1 MQKKENIYLDYAAT
15 TPMDPLVLKAM
26 EPYFISKFGNPNSPH
41 LIGQE
46 ALRAVDQAREKIAQF
61 INCATMEI
69 VFTSGATESN
79 NLAIRGVI
87 KSYQR
92 VIKNPE
98 IIITEIEH
106 PSVLNTCLDLEKQ
119 GIVVKY
125 LRVNKEGIV
134 DASSLNKLI
143 SDSTALV
150 SVMYA
155 NNEIGTIQ
163 PVREIGKLIS
173 KLNRNRKYPIVFHT
187 DAVQAAG
194 TLHCDVQNL
203 HVDLMSLS
211 GHKLYGPKGVG
222 ALYVKHNTAIT
233 EMQTGGDQEYALRAG
248 TLPVPMIVG
257 MGKAVELCFLRQ
269 DKDRKYMAKL
279 RDWTMRQLMIKL
291 PALKITG
298 ALGDLRLANNMHLR
312 MDGIDGNDIM
322 FILDSESHIEVST
335 GSACSAGAPE
345 PSKVLKA
352 MGMNEKKS
360 REGVRVSIGR
370 LTTKV
375 QLTKFVTAYTNAVE
389 KLDKTT
395 ERDLR

>member
-1 MQKKENIYLDYAAT
+1 
-15 TPMDPLVLKAM
+15 
-26 EPYFISKFGNPNSPH
+26 
-41 LIGQE
+41 
-46 ALRAVDQAREKIAQF
+46 
-61 INCATMEI
+61 
-69 VFTSGATESN
+69 
-79 NLAIRGVI
+79 
-87 KSYQR
+87 
-92 VIKNPE
+92 
-98 IIITEIEH
+98 
-106 PSVLNTCLDLEKQ
+106 
-119 GIVVKY
+119 
-125 LRVNKEGIV
+125 
-134 DASSLNKLI
+134 
-143 SDSTALV
+143 
-150 SVMYA
+150 
-155 NNEIGTIQ
+155 
-163 PVREIGKLIS
+163 
-173 KLNRNRKYPIVFHT
+173 
-187 DAVQAAG
+187 
-194 TLHCDVQNL
+194 
-203 HVDLMSLS
+203 
-211 GHKLYGPKGVG
+211 
-222 ALYVKHNTAIT
+222 VKHNTAIT